1 MPNNIAN
8 RLKVIGKDIN
18 DIEDFLDFICGED
31 EGVIIDFNNI
41 VPMPQC
47 LKDTEES
54 TRSFDGVQ
62 YYLQQ
67 VGETELLKQLKPY
80 FAPLKD
86 FSSYDKEKLEE
97 LYAIGE
103 RYYNNYKECGYF
115 TWYKWSID
123 NWGTKWNA
131 YETTTS
137 DVNDENTHIIYFQ
150 TAWNGVPDIIAT
162 LTEKYPDLTFDY
174 AYADEDMGSNCGEGY
189 GEDGEFTFRY
199 VPSGDD
205 AMELFIK
212 AWDYDADDFYQ
223 DDDGEWHNREWD
235 EDEDDEEDD
244 E

>member
-131 YETTTS
+131 YES
-137 DVNDENTHIIYFQ
+137 NIVDSNNNEVDIIFY
-150 TAWNGVPDIIAT
+150 TAWSGVPDLINI
-162 LTEKYPDLTFDY
+162 LVDKFPHLYFEYD
-174 AYADEDMGSNCGEGY
+174 YADEDCGYNSGSGRGCVND
-189 GEDGEFTFRY
+189 DGFWFSY
-199 VPSGDD
+199 HDD
-205 AMELFIK
+205 ASLEAINTYIY
-212 AWDYDADDFYQ
+212 AHDYDRKVFYE
-223 DDDGEWHNREWD
+223 DNKEWLSKEAWFNEKEW
-235 EDEDDEEDD
+235 E
-244 E
+244 